1 MLKVIIQLIWFFLP
15 AIFANM
21 SPNVFKT
28 LPFLN
33 YPLDFNI
40 KLYGKP
46 LLGKNKTYRGF
57 FFGTIVA
64 ILTIYIQR
72 TLYPYMMDFSL
83 VNYNEINIYL
93 LGFLLGFGALF
104 GDSLKS
110 FFKRRL
116 NIKAGKS
123 WIPFDQI
130 DWFIGALISV
140 SFYIRFSLK
149 EITISIILTLF
160 LHPAINFLSYGL
172 GLQKNKI

>member
-1 MLKVIIQLIWFFLP
+1 MLKLIIQLIWFFLP

-40 KLYGKP
+40 KFHGRP

-57 FFGTIVA
+57 FFGVLMALLI
-64 ILTIYIQR
+64 IIIQK
-72 TLYPYMMDFSL
+72 TLYPYMASFSL

-110 FFKRRL
+110 FFKRRF
-116 NIKAGKS
+116 NIKPGKP

-140 SFYIRFSLK
+140 SFYVRFSLK
-149 EITISIILTLF
+149 EITISIIITTLF
-160 LHPAINFLSYGL
+160 HPVINFISYSL

>member
-1 MLKVIIQLIWFFLP
+1 MLRLLIKLIWFFLP

-21 SPNVFKT
+21 SPNIFKS

-40 KLYGKP
+40 KFYGKP

-57 FFGTIVA
+57 FFGILIA
-64 ILTIYIQR
+64 ILTIIIQKN
-72 TLYPYMMDFSL
+72 LYSHMINFSL

-110 FFKRRL
+110 FLKRRF
-116 NIKAGKS
+116 NIKPGKP
-123 WIPFDQI
+123 WVPFDQI
-130 DWFIGALISV
+130 DWFVGALLST
-140 SFYIRFSLK
+140 SFYVRFSLK
-149 EITISIILTLF
+149 EIAISIILSIF
-160 LHPAINFLSYGL
+160 FHPLVNLLSYSL